1 MRILAIIALTLMLV
15 GCTGDRVQR
24 SMGSPV
30 ISDGS

>member
-1 MRILAIIALTLMLV
+1 MRILAIIALTLTLV
-15 GCTGDRVQR
+15 GCTGDHLQR

>member
-1 MRILAIIALTLMLV
+1 MRILEIIALTLMLV

-24 SMGSPV
+24 SMVSPV